1 MRKIS
6 LKLVILLSL
15 VLFSNF
21 TFSQLEE
28 VEALDSIKVKY
39 INLGVKLGIPNLIGG
54 SAEIILPILGN
65 RIGPYFD
72 YSGFSID
79 TDEIGTSF
87 SYLEYGA
94 NLYFNQKG
102 NGFFLSLGQGKFNT
116 ELAFNALDFGNLLV
130 LPEPITTD
138 FNFNT
143 TNIKLGIKS
152 GGTFY
157 FRFELGFGLAD
168 IPDSV
173 DFIATYGG
181 ITKSFSEELPP
192 IPGISTSGILIG
204 NIGFGFSF

>member
-6 LKLVILLSL
+6 LKLEILLSL
-15 VLFSNF
+15 VLFSNLA
-21 TFSQLEE
+21 FSQVEE
-28 VEALDSIKVKY
+28 VEALDSIKVKH

-54 SAEIILPILGN
+54 SAEIVLPILGN
-65 RIGPYFD
+65 RIAPYFD
-72 YSGFSID
+72 YSRFSID
-79 TDEIGTSF
+79 TDEIGTSY
-87 SYLEYGA
+87 SYLEYGV

-102 NGFFLSLGQGKFNT
+102 NGFFLSIGQGKFNT
-116 ELAFNALDFGNLLV
+116 EIAFNALDFGNLLV
-130 LPEPITTD
+130 LSEPIITD

-157 FRFELGFGLAD
+157 FRFELGFGLSD

-192 IPGISTSGILIG
+192 IPGISTSGVLIG

>member
-1 MRKIS
+1 MYKRQ
-6 LKLVILLSL
+6 V
-15 VLFSNF
+15 
-21 TFSQLEE
+21 
-28 VEALDSIKVKY
+28 LDSAKVRH
-39 INLGVKLGIPNLIGG
+39 INLGIKLGIPNLIGG
-54 SAEIILPILGN
+54 SAEIVLPVLGN
-65 RIGPYFD
+65 RIAPYFD

-79 TDEIGTSF
+79 TDEISTSF
-87 SYLEYGA
+87 SYLEYGS

-102 NGFFLSLGQGKFNT
+102 NGFFISLGQGKFNT
-116 ELAFNALDFGNLLV
+116 ELAFNALDFGNFIILL
-130 LPEPITTD
+130 EPIFTD

-143 TNIKLGIKS
+143 TNIKLGLKS
-152 GGTFY
+152 GGAFY
-157 FRFELGFGLAD
+157 FRFELGFGLAN

>member
-15 VLFSNF
+15 VLFSNRA
-21 TFSQLEE
+21 FSQVEK
-28 VEALDSIKVKY
+28 VEALDSIKVKH
-39 INLGVKLGIPNLIGG
+39 INLVVKLGIPNLIGG

-157 FRFELGFGLAD
+157 FKFELGFGLAD

>member
-15 VLFSNF
+15 ILFSNRA
-21 TFSQLEE
+21 FSQVEK
-28 VEALDSIKVKY
+28 VEALDSIKVKH

-54 SAEIILPILGN
+54 SAEIVLPILGN
-65 RIGPYFD
+65 RIAPYFD

-157 FRFELGFGLAD
+157 FKFELGFGLAD

>member
-15 VLFSNF
+15 ILFSNRA
-21 TFSQLEE
+21 FSQVEK
-28 VEALDSIKVKY
+28 VEALDSIKVKH

-54 SAEIILPILGN
+54 SAEIVLPILGN

-157 FRFELGFGLAD
+157 FKFELGFGLAD

>member
-6 LKLVILLSL
+6 LKLEILLSL
-15 VLFSNF
+15 VLFSNLA
-21 TFSQLEE
+21 FSQVEE
-28 VEALDSIKVKY
+28 VEALDSIKVKH

-54 SAEIILPILGN
+54 SAEIVLPILGN
-65 RIGPYFD
+65 RIAPYFD

-79 TDEIGTSF
+79 TDEIGTSY

-102 NGFFLSLGQGKFNT
+102 NGFFLSIGQGKFNT
-116 ELAFNALDFGNLLV
+116 EIAFNALDFGNLLV
-130 LPEPITTD
+130 LSEPITTD

-192 IPGISTSGILIG
+192 IPGISTSGVLIG

>member
-54 SAEIILPILGN
+54 SAEIVLPILGN
-65 RIGPYFD
+65 RIAPYFD

-79 TDEIGTSF
+79 TDDIGTSF

-116 ELAFNALDFGNLLV
+116 ELAFNALDFGNLL
-130 LPEPITTD
+130 LLSEPITTD

-192 IPGISTSGILIG
+192 IPGISTSGVLIG

>member
-15 VLFSNF
+15 VLFSNRA
-21 TFSQLEE
+21 FSQVEK

>member
-1 MRKIS
+1 MNSIS
-6 LKLVILLSL
+6 FKAVILIAV
-15 VLFSNF
+15 VLFSNLA
-21 TFSQLEE
+21 FSQVKD
-28 VEALDSIKVKY
+28 VEALDSIKVRH
-39 INLGVKLGIPNLIGG
+39 INLGIKLGIPNLIGG
-54 SAEIILPILGN
+54 SAEIVLPVLGN
-65 RIGPYFD
+65 RIAPYFD
-72 YSGFSID
+72 YSGFSLD
-79 TDEIGTSF
+79 TDETATSF

-102 NGFFLSLGQGKFNT
+102 NGFFISLGQGKFNT
-116 ELAFNALDFGNLLV
+116 DLAFNALDFGNLLI
-130 LPEPITTD
+130 LSEPINTD

-157 FRFELGFGLAD
+157 FRFELGFGIAD

-173 DFIATYGG
+173 NFIATYDG

-192 IPGISTSGILIG
+192 IPGISSSGILIG

>member
-1 MRKIS
+1 MNSIS
-6 LKLVILLSL
+6 FKAVILIAV
-15 VLFSNF
+15 VLFSNLA
-21 TFSQLEE
+21 FSQVKD
-28 VEALDSIKVKY
+28 VEALDSIKVRH
-39 INLGVKLGIPNLIGG
+39 INLGIKLGIPNLIGG
-54 SAEIILPILGN
+54 SAEIVLPVLGN
-65 RIGPYFD
+65 RIAPYFD

-79 TDEIGTSF
+79 TEEIATGF

-102 NGFFLSLGQGKFNT
+102 NGFFISLGQGKFNT
-116 ELAFNALDFGNLLV
+116 DLAFNALDFGNLLI
-130 LPEPITTD
+130 LSEPINTD

-157 FRFELGFGLAD
+157 FRFELGFGIAD

-173 DFIATYGG
+173 NFIATYDG

-204 NIGFGFSF
+204 NISFGFSF

>member
-6 LKLVILLSL
+6 LKLEILLSL
-15 VLFSNF
+15 VLFSNLA
-21 TFSQLEE
+21 FSQVEE
-28 VEALDSIKVKY
+28 VEALDSIKVKH

-54 SAEIILPILGN
+54 SAEIVLPILGN
-65 RIGPYFD
+65 RIAPYFD

-79 TDEIGTSF
+79 TDEIGTSY

-102 NGFFLSLGQGKFNT
+102 NGFFLSIGQGKFNT
-116 ELAFNALDFGNLLV
+116 EIAFNALDFGNLLV
-130 LPEPITTD
+130 LSEPITTD

-181 ITKSFSEELPP
+181 ITRSFSEELPP
-192 IPGISTSGILIG
+192 IPGISTSGVLIG

>member
-15 VLFSNF
+15 VLFSNRA
-21 TFSQLEE
+21 FSQVEK
-28 VEALDSIKVKY
+28 VEALDSIKVKH

-116 ELAFNALDFGNLLV
+116 KLAFNALDFGNLLV

-192 IPGISTSGILIG
+192 IPGISTSGVLIG